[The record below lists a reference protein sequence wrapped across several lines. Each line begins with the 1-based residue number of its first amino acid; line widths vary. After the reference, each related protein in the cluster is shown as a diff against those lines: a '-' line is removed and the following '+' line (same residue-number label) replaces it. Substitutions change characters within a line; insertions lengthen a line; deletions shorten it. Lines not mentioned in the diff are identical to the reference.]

1 MRAWLGALMLCCGVA
16 LAHAGEPPVD
26 LGPLYAAT
34 LTDTGGKPVS
44 LAALK
49 GQPLVVNFWA
59 RWCGPCRE
67 EIPELAKR
75 QARYEKKGVRL
86 IGIALDDNVEAVRDF
101 AVAYDMRYTVLLAGD
116 QGIPLAQALGN
127 PHAGMPFTL
136 AIDRQGRVVF
146 TRIGIVKPAEMN
158 AVFDDVLK
166 KP

>member
-1 MRAWLGALMLCCGVA
+1 ML
-16 LAHAGEPPVD
+16 E
-26 LGPLYAAT
+26 
-34 LTDTGGKPVS
+34 
-44 LAALK
+44 
-49 GQPLVVNFWA
+49 
-59 RWCGPCRE
+59 
-67 EIPELAKR
+67 
-75 QARYEKKGVRL
+75 RL
-86 IGIALDDNVEAVRDF
+86 SVRDF

-158 AVFDDVLK
+158 VVFDDVLK